1 MVNKAPFDPNREL
14 INPTGRSDTR
24 SEVQYIKD
32 YLVEIARLIRSSR
45 NHINGRF
52 ESLESEIIQM
62 AGELNELKTEVAE
75 TRTAVDSAIVFIKGL
90 KDLLDAAIASG
101 DPAELKKLSDELNAQ
116 QTALAEA
123 IVTNTPLPP
132 A

>member
-1 MVNKAPFDPNREL
+1 MVNKIPFDPNREL
-14 INPTGRSDTR
+14 INPTGRSDAR

-32 YLVEIARLIRSSR
+32 YLVEIARLIRNSR
-45 NHINGRF
+45 NQINGRF
-52 ESLESEIIQM
+52 NSLESEIIQM

-123 IVTNTPLPP
+123 IVTNTPAPP